1 MSHKDAPPETPS
13 QVACRE
19 FWQAAQPHVIRAWG
33 RAKDGN
39 HLSEQSRL
47 LHKAWEAAQ
56 AQTAPVADTVRL
68 PRTPTP
74 AMREELRM
82 FQHMTDVAIDARYA
96 AMVAAWERDPRLPA
110 CPQSIGGAE

>member
-13 QVACRE
+13 QIACRE

-33 RAKDGN
+33 RAADGN
-39 HLSEQSRL
+39 YLSEQSRL

-56 AQTAPVADTVRL
+56 QQTEPGADMVRL

-82 FQHMTDVAIDARYA
+82 FSDMKDRAVDTRYA
-96 AMVAAWERDPRLPA
+96 ALVEAWERDPQLPA
-110 CPQSIGGAE
+110 CPQAIGGAE